1 MSTAGALT
9 FARYAYPPN
18 ALGYC
23 GPDDRR
29 ALLEHAAA
37 GVADRGLAQ
46 LARGFDGAWP
56 YLELIAGANGRTD
69 PLDARVVE
77 AYWIGNPLLERV
89 EMASFGGA
97 LLDRFRARAGRAF
110 ARLAE
115 AVPAGAV
122 PHHNF
127 HVFGVYPWVGLLR
140 AGPAEYPMR
149 VLDRCRIRWGE
160 VVTVASGLVT
170 VRVRPLVWDG
180 RSLQLGPPT
189 HEQAVGAQDGLS
201 LAGQLHPGDRVALH
215 WDWVCDRLTPYQLG
229 ALRHYTA
236 KQLAIVNELPHP
248 APAAALG

>member
-160 VVTVASGLVT
+160 VVTVAGGLVT